1 MDCITKFSSFTIEF
15 TLNSNPPLTKSISFV
30 IPVHNEEATL
40 QLLFENI
47 QAVLLQEKIGN
58 YEVIFVDD
66 GSRDHSW
73 KQISLLVEN
82 HPTLI
87 KGIKLRRNFGK
98 SAALSA
104 GFRKA
109 SGKIIFT
116 LDADLQ
122 DDPAEIPKFLRQLEA
137 GFDLVSGWRRQ
148 RNDPLSKTLPSK
160 LFNTVTSRLT
170 GVQLHDM
177 NCGFKAYR
185 KEVLNSIKLYG
196 ELHRYIPVLANNL
209 GFRLG
214 EVVVTHHSRKHG
226 SSKYGWE
233 RYARGL
239 IDLLTVLATTHY
251 LHKPGHLFGGL
262 GLFFGSI
269 GTLSLTYLIIVWFLN
284 LGGMHLGPIGTRPLL
299 FFGILCT
306 ILSVQLISLGILAE
320 LITRNVDADYAD
332 KQVAEVLDETRD
344 TYHSDRYSH

>member
-1 MDCITKFSSFTIEF
+1 MD
-15 TLNSNPPLTKSISFV
+15 SNKHLPKKLSFV

-40 QLLFENI
+40 KPLFERIKDVMI
-47 QAVLLQEKIGN
+47 QEGIEQ
-58 YEVIFVDD
+58 YEVIFIDD
-66 GSRDHSW
+66 GSRDRSW
-73 KQISLLVEN
+73 IQVQELAQLYPSLV
-82 HPTLI
+82 

-98 SAALSA
+98 AAALSA
-104 GFRKA
+104 GFRK
-109 SGKIIFT
+109 SRGQIIFT

-122 DDPAEIPKFLRQLEA
+122 DDPAEIPKFLRHLES
-137 GFDLVSGWRRQ
+137 GFDLVSGWRKQ

-160 LFNTVTSRLT
+160 LFNYVTSVMT

-177 NCGFKAYR
+177 NCGYKAYR
-185 KEVLNSIKLYG
+185 KEVLDSIKLYG

-209 GFRLG
+209 GFKIG
-214 EVVVTHHSRKHG
+214 EVVVQHHSRKHG
-226 SSKYGWE
+226 KSKYGWE

-262 GLFFGSI
+262 GLFFGAI
-269 GTLSLTYLIIVWFLN
+269 GLISLIYLTIIWFLN

-306 ILSVQLISLGILAE
+306 ILSVQLMSLGILAE
-320 LITRNVDADYAD
+320 LITRNVDTDYVE
-332 KQVAEVLDETRD
+332 KQISEVLNDSYNNQR
-344 TYHSDRYSH
+344 SDQYYN

>member
-1 MDCITKFSSFTIEF
+1 M
-15 TLNSNPPLTKSISFV
+15 LNSNNFPKQISFV

-40 QLLFENI
+40 RILFEKINH
-47 QAVLLQEKIGN
+47 VMLQEKIDH
-58 YEVIFVDD
+58 YEVIFIDD
-66 GSRDHSW
+66 GSKDKSW
-73 KQISLLVEN
+73 IEISDLVRQY
-82 HPTLI
+82 PRLI
-87 KGIKLRRNFGK
+87 KAIKFRRNFGK

-104 GFRKA
+104 GFHK
-109 SGKIIFT
+109 SKGKIIFT

-122 DDPAEIPKFLRQLEA
+122 DDPAEIPNFLQHLES
-137 GFDLVSGWRRQ
+137 GLDLVSGWRKN

-160 LFNTVTSRLT
+160 LFNAVTAMLT
-170 GVQLHDM
+170 GVKLHDM

-185 KEVLNSIKLYG
+185 KEVLDSIKVYG
-196 ELHRYIPVLANNL
+196 ELHRYIPVLANSF
-209 GFRLG
+209 GFKIG
-214 EVVVTHHSRKHG
+214 EVVVKHHFRKFG
-226 SSKYGWE
+226 KSNYGWE

-269 GTLSLTYLIIVWFLN
+269 GCLSLTYLIIVWFLN
-284 LGGMHLGPIGTRPLL
+284 LGGMNLGPIGTRPLL

-320 LITRNVDADYAD
+320 LITRNVDSNYVDR
-332 KQVAEVLDETRD
+332 QIAEILDENG
-344 TYHSDRYSH
+344 

>member
-1 MDCITKFSSFTIEF
+1 MISNN
-15 TLNSNPPLTKSISFV
+15 TLPKQLSFV

-40 QLLFENI
+40 KILFDKISE
-47 QAVLLQEKIGN
+47 VMLQERIDN
-58 YEVIFVDD
+58 YEIIFIDD
-66 GSRDHSW
+66 GSRDRSW
-73 KQISLLVEN
+73 IEITKLVELR
-82 HPTLI
+82 PSII
-87 KGIKLRRNFGK
+87 KAIKLRRNFGK

-104 GFRKA
+104 GFRK
-109 SGKIIFT
+109 SRGKIIFT

-122 DDPAEIPKFLRQLEA
+122 DDPAEIPNFLQHLEF
-137 GFDLVSGWRRQ
+137 GFDLVSGWRKK

-160 LFNTVTSRLT
+160 LFNTVTSILT
-170 GVQLHDM
+170 GVQLHDI

-185 KEVLNSIKLYG
+185 KEVLDSIKVYG

-209 GFRLG
+209 GFKIG
-214 EVVVTHHSRKHG
+214 EVVVEHHFRKHG
-226 SSKYGWE
+226 YSKYGWE
-233 RYARGL
+233 RYARGF

-269 GTLSLTYLIIVWFLN
+269 GFLSLTYLIIVWFLN

-320 LITRNVDADYAD
+320 LITRNVDSDYVD
-332 KQVAEVLDETRD
+332 KQIAEVLDENC
-344 TYHSDRYSH
+344 